1 MGKNIIGVIGLG
13 YVGLPLS
20 IAFSKKHKTFGFDIN
35 SKRVEQLNN
44 GIDSTEEANLNELT
58 NQIKN
63 DLVLTSDIQKLADCN
78 IYIITV
84 PTPITQFKTPDLT
97 YLISA
102 SQTIGSIK

>member
-20 IAFSKKHKTFGFDIN
+20 IAFSKKYKTFGFDIN

-44 GIDSTEEANLNELT
+44 GVDSTEEANLTELT

-63 DLVLTSDIQKLADCN
+63 DLVLTSDLQKLANCN
-78 IYIITV
+78 
-84 PTPITQFKTPDLT
+84 
-97 YLISA
+97 YLRFR
-102 SQTIGSIK
+102 